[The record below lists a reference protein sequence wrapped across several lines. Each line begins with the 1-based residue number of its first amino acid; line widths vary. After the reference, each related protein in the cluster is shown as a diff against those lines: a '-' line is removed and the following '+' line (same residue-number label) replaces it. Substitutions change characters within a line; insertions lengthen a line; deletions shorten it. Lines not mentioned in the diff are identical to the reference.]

1 MRIMEQTYTSPTER
15 MTTDVTRVLDELRVD
30 HRNLTVL
37 IDMLDA
43 EADRLKALEDPDYD
57 LLRDVMLY
65 MTGYPDVV
73 HHRKEDWVYAQMVA
87 VRPAMQ
93 RDLIRIERDHTE
105 LAKLGT
111 KLLNDIEAIESGTV
125 MRRFDVVEDARQYV
139 NRQRDHMRWEDEK
152 LFPLVE
158 SLKGELDLSEA
169 ASNVAT
175 MRDPVF
181 GPNVESGFHNLFD
194 AISKSR
200 RSGR

>member
-1 MRIMEQTYTSPTER
+1 
-15 MTTDVTRVLDELRVD
+15 MTTDVSRVLDELRVD

-43 EADRLKALEDPDYD
+43 EAGRLKALEDPDYD

-93 RDLIRIERDHTE
+93 RDLMRIERDHAE

-152 LFPLVE
+152 LFPLIE
-158 SLKGELDLSEA
+158 SLEAELDLSEA
-169 ASNVAT
+169 ASNVAAIP
-175 MRDPVF
+175 DPVF
-181 GPNVESGFHNLFD
+181 GPDVESGFRNLFE
-194 AISKSR
+194 AISNNR
-200 RSGR
+200 RPG

>member
-1 MRIMEQTYTSPTER
+1 
-15 MTTDVTRVLDELRVD
+15 MTTDVSRVLDELRAD

-57 LLRDVMLY
+57 LLRDIMVY
-65 MTGYPDVV
+65 MTSYPDVV
-73 HHRKEDWVYAQMVA
+73 HHRKEDWVYARMVD

-93 RDLIRIERDHTE
+93 RDLVRIERDHAE

-125 MRRFDVVEDARQYV
+125 MRRFDVVEDTRQYV

-152 LFPLVE
+152 LFPLIE
-158 SLKGELDLSEA
+158 TLKKDIDLGDGA
-169 ASNVAT
+169 PRVAK
-175 MRDPVF
+175 MHDPVF
-181 GPNVESGFHNLFD
+181 GPNVESGFRNLFD
-194 AISKSR
+194 AIKRDQASR
-200 RSGR
+200 S